1 MAAVRANKTPAW
13 INFWATLLLLMGLF
27 FAVRTAVN
35 LFLFPKYPTTPSTAI
50 LGSLSGVNANT
61 YTEDACQGDEGCLSS
76 FKEVRNQSM
85 RVDITNAAFFLFLGA
100 GLVFVYKKNFLN
112 LVD

>member
-1 MAAVRANKTPAW
+1 MAVKISAKTPAW
-13 INFWATLLLLMGLF
+13 INFWTTLLLLMGVF
-27 FAVRTAVN
+27 FAARTAVN

-50 LGSLSGVNANT
+50 LGSLTGVNANT

-85 RVDITNAAFFLFLGA
+85 RVDITNSALFLFLGA
-100 GLVFVYKKNFLN
+100 GRVFVYRKNFLN
-112 LVD
+112 LVG